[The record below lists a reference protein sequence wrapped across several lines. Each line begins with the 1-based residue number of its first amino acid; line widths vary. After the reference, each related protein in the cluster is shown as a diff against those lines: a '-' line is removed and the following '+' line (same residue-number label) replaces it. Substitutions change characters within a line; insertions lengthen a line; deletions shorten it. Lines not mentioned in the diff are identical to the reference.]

1 MGCIGL
7 CKHSGVPFEF
17 GKMREIGK
25 MCHFMSI
32 IEKVTCMGG
41 FNVLVSEFLVVSGRK
56 DGVDLI
62 LKDLF
67 AC

>member
-1 MGCIGL
+1 
-7 CKHSGVPFEF
+7 
-17 GKMREIGK
+17 
-25 MCHFMSI
+25 MCHVMSI

-67 AC
+67 ACLI

>member
-1 MGCIGL
+1 
-7 CKHSGVPFEF
+7 
-17 GKMREIGK
+17 
-25 MCHFMSI
+25 MCHVMSI

-41 FNVLVSEFLVVSGRK
+41 FNVLASEFLVVSARK